1 MTSLNLPPIEDI
13 DVEDLL
19 ALPEGYRYELHEG
32 NLVIM
37 TPSTFWH
44 KAIAGRLYLLLHA
57 AGLNV
62 FQDPGVLGDR
72 PRDNRLPDL
81 GVVDVLPPGLASY
94 SNLPGSA
101 YRLAVEVVSENSQNG
116 EYTDKMDWYA
126 QRGIPEYWIVDHA
139 PGHPDDDALVL
150 VHTLSFSGGKAAYL
164 CERELLL
171 SELEVEYRAG
181 QVGPLEEL
189 DQ

>member
-1 MTSLNLPPIEDI
+1 MTGLNLPPIEDI
-13 DVEDLL
+13 DVEDLP

-32 NLVIM
+32 NLFIM

-44 KAIAGRLYLLLHA
+44 KAMALRLTLMLHA

-72 PRDNRLPDL
+72 PRDSRLPDL

-101 YRLAVEVVSENSQNG
+101 YRLVVEIVSENSQNG
-116 EYTDKMDWYA
+116 EYTEKMAWYA
-126 QRGIPEYWIVDHA
+126 KRGIPEYWIVDQA
-139 PGHPDDDALVL
+139 PERPDDDALVL
-150 VHTLSFSGGKAAYL
+150 VHTLSTSVGEPAYV
-164 CERELLL
+164 CDRELLL
-171 SELEVEYRAG
+171 SELEAEYRAG
-181 QVGPLEEL
+181 
-189 DQ
+189 

>member
-1 MTSLNLPPIEDI
+1 VLVMPSLNLPPIESL

-19 ALPEGYRYELHEG
+19 TLPEGYRYELHEG

-44 KAIAGRLYLLLHA
+44 KDVAGRIYLLLHA
-57 AGLNV
+57 AGLRV

-81 GVVDVLPPGLASY
+81 GVVSALPPDKAKY

-101 YRLAVEVVSENSQNG
+101 YSLVVEIVSENSLNG

-126 QRGIPEYWIVDHA
+126 RRGIPEYWIVDQA
-139 PGHPDDDALVL
+139 PDRDDDDAHVRILRL
-150 VHTLSFSGGKAAYL
+150 PSGKSTYAW
-164 CERELLL
+164 ERSLLL
-171 SELEVEYRAG
+171 SELESEYRAKG
-181 QVGPLEEL
+181 APR
-189 DQ
+189 

>member
-1 MTSLNLPPIEDI
+1 MPSLNLPPIESL

-19 ALPEGYRYELHEG
+19 TLPEGYRYELHEG

-44 KAIAGRLYLLLHA
+44 KDMARRLFLMLHA

-72 PRDNRLPDL
+72 PRDCRLPDL
-81 GVVDVLPPGLASY
+81 GVVSALPRDKTKY

-101 YRLAVEVVSENSQNG
+101 YTLVVEIVSENSLNG

-126 QRGIPEYWIVDHA
+126 KRGIPEYWIVDQA
-139 PGHPDDDALVL
+139 PDRDEDDAHVRILRL
-150 VHTLSFSGGKAAYL
+150 PPGKTAYSW
-164 CERELLL
+164 ERSLLL
-171 SELEVEYRAG
+171 SQLEAEYRDGQAG
-181 QVGPLEEL
+181 Q
-189 DQ
+189 

>member
-1 MTSLNLPPIEDI
+1 MTGLNLPPIEGI

-19 ALPEGYRYELHEG
+19 TLPDGYRYELHEG

-44 KAIAGRLYLLLHA
+44 KVIARRLLLMLLG
-57 AGLNV
+57 AGLDA
-62 FQDPGVLGDR
+62 FLDPGVIGDR
-72 PRDNRLPDL
+72 RRDNRLPDL

-101 YRLAVEVVSENSQNG
+101 YRLVIEVVSENSMNG

-126 QRGIPEYWIVDHA
+126 QRGIPEYWIVDQA
-139 PGHPDDDALVL
+139 PEPSDDEATVL
-150 VHTLSFSGGKAAYL
+150 IFRLPQANGKPEYVR
-164 CERELLL
+164 ERTVLL
-171 SELEVEYRAG
+171 SELEAEYSAR
-181 QVGPLEEL
+181 
-189 DQ
+189 

>member
-1 MTSLNLPPIEDI
+1 MTGFNWPNIEKL

-19 ALPEGYRYELHEG
+19 TLPEGYRYELREG

-44 KAIAGRLYLLLHA
+44 KAMAGRLFLLLHA

-81 GVVDVLPPGLASY
+81 GVVDVVPPGMATY

-101 YRLAVEVVSENSQNG
+101 YDLVVEIVSENSLNG

-126 QRGIPEYWIVDHA
+126 RRGIPEYWIVDQT
-139 PGHPDDDALVL
+139 PDRADADALVQIHRL
-150 VHTLSFSGGKAAYL
+150 KSSDGQQAYVW
-164 CERELLL
+164 ERSLLL
-171 SELEVEYRAG
+171 SDLEAEFQSR
-181 QVGPLEEL
+181 
-189 DQ
+189 

>member
-1 MTSLNLPPIEDI
+1 MPSLNLPPIESL

-19 ALPEGYRYELHEG
+19 TLPEGYRYELHEG

-44 KAIAGRLYLLLHA
+44 KDMARRLLLMLHA

-62 FQDPGVLGDR
+62 FQDPGVRGVR
-72 PRDNRLPDL
+72 PRDCRLPDL
-81 GVVDVLPPGLASY
+81 GVVNFLPPGTLKY

-101 YRLAVEVVSENSQNG
+101 YRLVVEIVSENSLNG

-126 QRGIPEYWIVDHA
+126 KRGIPEYWIVDQT
-139 PGHPDDDALVL
+139 PDRDEDDAHVRILRL
-150 VHTLSFSGGKAAYL
+150 PPGKSAYGW
-164 CERELLL
+164 ERSLLL
-171 SELEVEYRAG
+171 SELETEYRAKG
-181 QVGPLEEL
+181 A
-189 DQ
+189 